1 MGDDQARSGVQL
13 RAGNG
18 LLLRGRQ
25 VTRIETFVDAAL
37 AFSLTLLVLFQ
48 NDLPRKAG
56 AA

>member
-1 MGDDQARSGVQL
+1 MGNDQARSGVQL

-48 NDLPRKAG
+48 NDLPRKAS